1 MAERA
6 RRHHRV
12 RIDEGVAFLRHGLV
26 HGGQMTWRVD
36 AQKLV
41 ARYGPGAQARQ
52 GVELRPFEGRQHGG
66 DAGHALGVFLR
77 RGVQV
82 AVGVGD

>member
-1 MAERA
+1 
-6 RRHHRV
+6 
-12 RIDEGVAFLRHGLV
+12 
-26 HGGQMTWRVD
+26 MTWRVD

-41 ARYGPGAQARQ
+41 ARYGPGAQAHQ
-52 GVELRPFEGRQHGG
+52 GVELRPLEGRQHGG

-82 AVGVGD
+82 AVGVGDQRCCHVCLGTTPLCRSGAALQAL